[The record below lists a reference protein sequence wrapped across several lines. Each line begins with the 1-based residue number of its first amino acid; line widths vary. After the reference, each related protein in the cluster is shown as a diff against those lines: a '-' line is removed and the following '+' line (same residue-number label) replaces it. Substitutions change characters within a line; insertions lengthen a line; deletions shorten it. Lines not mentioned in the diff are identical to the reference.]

1 MGKHIIWIAC
11 LLFVIAG
18 VLWYLSADDIRRRQ
32 AATVHAPETG
42 ISKKHVEIPQDKV
55 IDFGKLQTEGNEEL
69 NALMKERKAP
79 YGVDKSI
86 DMVVKSD
93 ESIRVG
99 DRTVRMEKILQDLKL
114 QRGEILEGDTE
125 TGSMGGDGND
135 YGVRVVQ
142 PGDNIWNIHF
152 QLLKDYYR
160 HKGIEVSPL
169 ADEPGPRGRSSGVGK
184 ILKFSENM
192 VHIYNLREKKLETN
206 LDLIYPLSKVV
217 IYNMTHI
224 FALLDR
230 IDYEAVHRIEFD
242 GDTLWLPAEQ

>member
-1 MGKHIIWIAC
+1 MGKYIIWIVC
-11 LLFVIAG
+11 LLFVVIG
-18 VLWYLSADDIRRRQ
+18 IFWYMSTQDPDRRQ
-32 AATVHAPETG
+32 SLEPAMPKA
-42 ISKKHVEIPQDKV
+42 SKKRVEIPKDKV
-55 IDFGKLQTEGNEEL
+55 IDFGKLKSEGSEEL
-69 NALMKERKAP
+69 NALMEERKAP

-99 DRTVRMEKILQDLKL
+99 DLTVRMEKILQDLKL
-114 QRGEILEGDTE
+114 QRGEILEGDVD
-125 TGSMGGDGND
+125 TGTFGGDGND

-152 QLLKDYYR
+152 QLLKDYYN

-169 ADEPGPRGRSSGVGK
+169 ADEPDPSGHSSGVGK

-192 VHIYNLREKKLETN
+192 VHIYNMRDKRLETN
-206 LDLIYPLSKVV
+206 LDQIYPLSKVV

>member
-11 LLFVIAG
+11 LLFVVIG
-18 VLWYLSADDIRRRQ
+18 IFWYISTEDSHRRQ
-32 AATVHAPETG
+32 SLESPVPEA
-42 ISKKHVEIPQDKV
+42 SKKRVEIPPDKV
-55 IDFGKLQTEGNEEL
+55 IDFGKLKSEGSEEL

-114 QRGEILEGDTE
+114 QRGEILEGDVD
-125 TGSMGGDGND
+125 TGTVGGDGND

-152 QLLKDYYR
+152 QLLKDYYN

-169 ADEPGPRGRSSGVGK
+169 ADEPDPRGHSSGVGK

-192 VHIYNLREKKLETN
+192 VHIYNMRDKRLETN
-206 LDLIYPLSKVV
+206 LDQIYPLSKVV